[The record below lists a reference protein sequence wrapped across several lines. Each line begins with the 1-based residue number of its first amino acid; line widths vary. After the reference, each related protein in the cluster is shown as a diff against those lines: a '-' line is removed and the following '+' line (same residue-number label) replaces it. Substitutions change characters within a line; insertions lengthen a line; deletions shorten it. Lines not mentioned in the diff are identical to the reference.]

1 MKELILAYQG
11 EMTLKGLN
19 RGKFECRR
27 RSEGRPPYVPLFEQ
41 IVGRGA
47 LTPPQAVGAGHVP
60 PAAFPLQR
68 VCRKAAG
75 RACPAPTA
83 AHPF

>member
-1 MKELILAYQG
+1 MFFSLSWYDTLSAAY
-11 EMTLKGLN
+11 LN
-19 RGKFECRR
+19 GCRR
-27 RSEGRPPYVPLFEQ
+27 RPEGRPPYVPLFEQ